1 MRSCWSKSPE
11 IWLAKSTWD
20 YIFRNDK
27 NKFQRLKLFKFY
39 EKERL
44 LKFRENVNNKF
55 QGLQYMWFE
64 LPSFM
69 VCSKQKK
76 KKKKK
81 TQQRLKNWTSSC
93 SGHSIFCG
101 WSSLEI
107 PSYPLPRPH
116 PWETS
121 TDEMWN
127 MLLIIL
133 DDPFAIYM
141 ISNDS
146 EITNRKH

>member
-1 MRSCWSKSPE
+1 MIKISFRDLNCLNSMKKS
-11 IWLAKSTWD
+11 
-20 YIFRNDK
+20 
-27 NKFQRLKLFKFY
+27 
-39 EKERL
+39 
-44 LKFRENVNNKF
+44 
-55 QGLQYMWFE
+55 
-64 LPSFM
+64 
-69 VCSKQKK
+69 VCSNFAKMLIISFKDFNTCDLNFLLLWCAQSKK